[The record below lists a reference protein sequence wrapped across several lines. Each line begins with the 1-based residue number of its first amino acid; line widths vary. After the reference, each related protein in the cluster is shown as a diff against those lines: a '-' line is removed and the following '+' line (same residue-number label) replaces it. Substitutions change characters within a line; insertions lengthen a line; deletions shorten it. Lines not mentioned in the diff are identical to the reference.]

1 MTIKGLVNAG
11 SNVHLMI
18 NAEDLRIY
26 SESLIKDTISRLSPK
41 KEKEVYLD
49 VKQTCDILQVDR
61 STLWRWDKT
70 GYLKPYR
77 IGGKVRYRL
86 SEIDKILGGED

>member
-1 MTIKGLVNAG
+1 MTIKELVNAG

-26 SESLIKDTISRLSPK
+26 SESLIEDTISRLSPK

>member
-1 MTIKGLVNAG
+1 MTIKELVNAG

-26 SESLIKDTISRLSPK
+26 YESLIKDTISQLSPK

>member
-1 MTIKGLVNAG
+1 
-11 SNVHLMI
+11 MI

-26 SESLIKDTISRLSPK
+26 SESLIKDTISQLSPK

>member
-1 MTIKGLVNAG
+1 
-11 SNVHLMI
+11 
-18 NAEDLRIY
+18 
-26 SESLIKDTISRLSPK
+26 
-41 KEKEVYLD
+41 
-49 VKQTCDILQVDR
+49 
-61 STLWRWDKT
+61 LWRWDKT